1 VIKAVIAEGPAPVVL
16 VVDDVRANRELIEG
30 LLEGRGYDI
39 RQAADGAEAL
49 EFIRNAEPD
58 AVLLDID
65 MPGMDGITVCRA
77 IKGDPVTRLIPV
89 VLITAASDRETRI
102 RGLDAGAD
110 DFLTKP
116 FDGAELVARTRALLR
131 DRALNKRLDATQTVL
146 LAVGRAVE
154 ARDRYTIDH
163 AERVGRF
170 ARELGREMG
179 MRPDELDWIYMG
191 GVLHDVGKIAI
202 RDSILLKP
210 GPLDAAE
217 WEIMRTHPVEGERIC
232 QPLRS
237 TSAVLPTIRH
247 HHERFDG
254 TGYPDR
260 LSGQSIPLSA
270 RLVAIA
276 DAWDAMT
283 SNRVYRPGLGDAEAL
298 RRLEEGGGTQWDGA
312 LVRRFV
318 TFVRS
323 GKLAE
328 VPAA

>member
-1 VIKAVIAEGPAPVVL
+1 VTIQAATPVVL
-16 VVDDVRANRELIEG
+16 VVDDIKANRELIEG

-39 RQAADGAEAL
+39 RQASNGADAL
-49 EFIRNAEPD
+49 AQIRRSQPD

-65 MPGMDGITVCRA
+65 MPVMDGITLCKA
-77 IKGDPVTRLIPV
+77 IKSDPITRLIPV

-116 FDGAELVARTRALLR
+116 FDGAELLARTRALLR
-131 DRALNKRLDATQTVL
+131 DRSLNKRLDATETVL

-163 AERVGRF
+163 AERVGQF
-170 ARELGREMG
+170 ARALGRQIGLDTE
-179 MRPDELDWIYMG
+179 ELDQIYMG

-202 RDSILLKP
+202 RDAILLKP
-210 GPLDAAE
+210 GPLDPAE
-217 WEIMRTHPVEGERIC
+217 WETMRSHPVEGERIC

-254 TGYPDR
+254 GGYPDG
-260 LSGQSIPLSA
+260 LSGEDIPLHA

-283 SNRVYRPGLGDAEAL
+283 SNRVYRNSLGEAEAL
-298 RRLEEGGGTQWDGA
+298 RRLEESAGKQWDDA
-312 LVRRFV
+312 LIAEFIELVRTGR
-318 TFVRS
+318 
-323 GKLAE
+323 LAPP
-328 VPAA
+328 VAS